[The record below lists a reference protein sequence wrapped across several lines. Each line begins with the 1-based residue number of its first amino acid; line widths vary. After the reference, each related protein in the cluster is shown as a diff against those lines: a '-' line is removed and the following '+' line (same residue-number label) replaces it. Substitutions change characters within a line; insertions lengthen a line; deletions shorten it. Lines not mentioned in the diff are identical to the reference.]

1 MQYVRIYSDVNGVSH
16 FEDVEVELSEVK
28 ADSAL
33 PAHRTSPVFAVTSMT
48 FLVAPVGWRS
58 DWHCA
63 PARGMFF
70 VLSGEIEIE
79 VSDGAVRRFPP
90 GSTVLRDDTTGA
102 GHRTRVVS
110 QTEAVAE
117 VIELSDD

>member
-1 MQYVRIYSDVNGVSH
+1 MKYGRIYADGNGVSH
-16 FEDVEVELSEVK
+16 FEDVEVPLSEV
-28 ADSAL
+28 ASESAL
-33 PAHRTSPVFAVTSMT
+33 PVHQVSPRFAVTSMT
-48 FLVAPVGWRS
+48 FLAAPEGWVS

-70 VLSGEIEIE
+70 VLSGEIEVE
-79 VSDGAVRRFPP
+79 VSDGEVRRFSP
-90 GSTVLRDDTTGA
+90 GSAVLRDDTTGA

-110 QTEAVAE
+110 PTEAVAE